1 MLTSYTPSDA
11 DIHNSPLAAV
21 DTSVITSVITSA
33 ATRRLTEEQET
44 LTASFCDVIVVTAAG
59 TDQRLI
65 KAALTYEKDE
75 PC

>member
-21 DTSVITSVITSA
+21 DTSVITSA

-59 TDQRLI
+59 RI
-65 KAALTYEKDE
+65 KGLSKLL
-75 PC
+75 